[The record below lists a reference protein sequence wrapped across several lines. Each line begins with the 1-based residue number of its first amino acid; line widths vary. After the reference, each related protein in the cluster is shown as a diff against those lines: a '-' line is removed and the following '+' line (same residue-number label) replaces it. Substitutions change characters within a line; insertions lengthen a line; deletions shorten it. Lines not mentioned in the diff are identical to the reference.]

1 MRTLAGLTL
10 LVWALSVRGDA
21 VQAPG
26 TDVKWLHGLPS
37 IVCWGDSLTTSSYPH
52 FLAKLT
58 GRTVTNRGV
67 GGNTSAQIAARQGGR
82 PTYVKLTGG
91 KIPSSG
97 TVDVAEFTVVP
108 MTQYGRQQ
116 LEGTLGGVRGV
127 LRRHSDTAYTFTRA
141 QAGDAVDAP
150 VALPFLMDIGDTDHE
165 IAVIWAGRNNYDE
178 PQQVIS
184 DVRAMVEFLK
194 PLHKRFLVMPPPNA
208 DFAHEYIGGRHYAD
222 FVAIRDGLREA
233 FPNNFLDIWQLL
245 VESYDPRDPGDVAD
259 YRHGIVPRSLRD
271 DRIHLNEKG
280 ARLVAEKVRDYL
292 IDFKGY

>member
-1 MRTLAGLTL
+1 MRTLAGLML
-10 LVWALSVRGDA
+10 IVWALTARGEGA
-21 VQAPG
+21 QAPDG
-26 TDVKWLHGLPS
+26 EAKWLHGLPS
-37 IVCWGDSLTTSSYPH
+37 IVCWGDSLTTSSYPR

-82 PTYVKLTGG
+82 PTYVKLAGG
-91 KIPSSG
+91 RIPASG
-97 TVDVAEFTVVP
+97 PVDVAEFTVVP

-141 QAGDAVDAP
+141 QAGEAVDAP

-178 PQQVIS
+178 PQQVLS

-208 DFAHEYIGGRHYAD
+208 DFAHEYLGGRHYAD
-222 FVAIRDGLREA
+222 FVAIRDGLRA
-233 FPNNFLDIWQLL
+233 AYPNNFLDIWQLL
-245 VESYDPRDPGDVAD
+245 VESYDPQDAGDVTD
-259 YRHGIVPRSLRD
+259 YRRGIVPRSLRD

-292 IDFKGY
+292 HLKGY